1 MQRIL
6 SKCKFLL
13 FFLLVSILSA
23 EGQPLEKCA
32 VRNTAFQ
39 SGEQVR
45 YKLYYNWN
53 FVWVPAGEVVF
64 SVEDLDGLTKLK
76 AEGKTYKSYEWFFK
90 VNDRYESYVDPNTL
104 LPNISV
110 RDIEEGNFTL
120 YDRVE
125 FNRNTQEAYSKRGKS
140 KSQAVYK
147 DPVPIQSCVH
157 DMLSVIYFARNLDY
171 QNMAKNEAFPV
182 SVFIDNEV
190 FPLEVK
196 YRGVENKKKIKG
208 LGVYE
213 TYLFSPATIAGDV
226 FKEGDEMK
234 VWVSKD
240 KNRIPLLIES
250 PIAVG
255 SVKAVLMDYEGLRYE
270 APKNINAKK

>member
-1 MQRIL
+1 MRTMLTKYIL
-6 SKCKFLL
+6 VLSSVL
-13 FFLLVSILSA
+13 FVSLYA
-23 EGQPLEKCA
+23 QGQVKQQCTIK
-32 VRNTAFQ
+32 NTAFQ
-39 SGEQVR
+39 TGEEIR

-64 SVEDLDGLTKLK
+64 TVQDLDGLTRLK

-90 VNDRYESYVDPNTL
+90 VDDVYESYVDPNTM
-104 LPNISV
+104 LPNVSV

-125 FNRNTQEAYSKRGKS
+125 FDRNSSEAYSKRGKS
-140 KSQAVYK
+140 KSEAVFK
-147 DPVPIQSCVH
+147 DPVPIQACVH

-171 QNMAKNEAFPV
+171 EGMDQGDIFPV
-182 SVFIDNEV
+182 SIFLDNEV
-190 FPLEVK
+190 YPLEVR
-196 YRGVENKKKIKG
+196 YRGVHGKKKIKG
-208 LGVYE
+208 LGNFE

-240 KNRIPLLIES
+240 KNRLPLLIES

-255 SVKAVLMDYEGLRYE
+255 SVKAVLVDHKGLRYA
-270 APKNINAKK
+270 APQKINQ